1 MKLKD
6 LSPQPGQVFERL
18 DYTPKQVAMID
29 YSGRHATIVEI
40 LSRSMSCV
48 LFAQVEGDWLLLQ
61 PAPVLGE
68 AVSIK
73 DLNSGDRLE
82 VVRWTGEQ
90 YQGRARVEK
99 HRIVVDILEH
109 DGTASTI
116 YGDAGGYKFH
126 IAPSL
131 PALPPEPSLREKI
144 VARLKQSDLGL
155 VPTHL
160 NRLADDLEALLGG
173 SHDDSN

>member
-6 LSPQPGQVFERL
+6 LNPLPGQVFERL

-68 AVSIK
+68 AVNV
-73 DLNSGDRLE
+73 DDVEAGERVL
-82 VVRWTGEQ
+82 VRHNAGLPLAQGHGTGRNVI
-90 YQGRARVEK
+90 YLWCGSALV
-99 HRIVVDILEH
+99 
-109 DGTASTI
+109 ASVSDTI
-116 YGDAGGYKFH
+116 YRD
-126 IAPSL
+126 PRPL
-131 PALPPEPSLREKI
+131 PALPPEPSLREKLTDTLQKYGI
-144 VARLKQSDLGL
+144 SPGPGQTYPL
-155 VPTHL
+155 L
-160 NRLADDLEALLGG
+160 NELEALLGG
-173 SHDDSN
+173 SHD